1 MSLDEMIG
9 RYIGRYDAPVGSRSA
24 FLSYAF
30 VSAAAGLILLV
41 NCMLTRAEQP
51 VVLSTAA
58 LTIVV
63 TFALL
68 CIELGIRSRRLA
80 HQAHELRILTEALRE
95 SEARFRDF
103 ALTASDWFWETD
115 HEHRFAYTSDSI
127 REFGQD
133 PDTRFGRTRIELA
146 ADAETEKEKWRDHL
160 AVLDRH
166 EPFRDFV
173 YTRKLGAEPE
183 HVLSV
188 SGRPVFNVA
197 GQFVGYR
204 GTARNVTGQVRAQR
218 RLEEARRTA
227 EAANGAKAQFLANMS
242 HELRTPLNAIIGFA
256 EMIGS
261 AIKGPLPAD
270 YQEYGQ
276 LIQQSG
282 RHLLAIISDVLD
294 LSKIDAGKFQTN
306 EEPIDVHDLM
316 DDVVSL
322 LLEAAKK
329 GGVDLSVT
337 SSAKTNPPRF
347 LGDPRLLTQVLLNL
361 ISNAIKFT
369 EPGGRV
375 LVCAG
380 MHDGDLHLEVSDT
393 GMGMTASELA
403 TAMELFGQV
412 EAGFNRR
419 HQGTGLGLPIAR
431 SFVELHAGSLQLES
445 EKGRGT
451 TARVVLPASRIL
463 VNQTARSA

>member
-9 RYIGRYDAPVGSRSA
+9 RYIGRYGAPVGSRSA

-30 VSAAAGLILLV
+30 VSAAAGLIFLV
-41 NCMLTRAEQP
+41 NCMLTRAEHS

-58 LTIVV
+58 LTIVA

-80 HQAHELRILTEALRE
+80 HQAHELRSLTEALRE

-115 HEHRFAYTSDSI
+115 HEHRFTYTSDSI

-133 PDTRFGRTRIELA
+133 PDTRLGRTRIELA
-146 ADAETEKEKWRDHL
+146 ADAETEKEKWLDHL
-160 AVLDRH
+160 AVLDRN

-188 SGRPVFNVA
+188 SGRPVFNAA

-204 GTARNVTGQVRAQR
+204 GTARNVTDQVRAQR
-218 RLEEARRTA
+218 RLEEARRAA
-227 EAANGAKAQFLANMS
+227 EAASGAKAQFLANMS

-276 LIQQSG
+276 LILQSG

-294 LSKIDAGKFQTN
+294 LSKIDAGKFQTS

-316 DDVVSL
+316 DEVVDL

-329 GGVDLSVT
+329 GGVDLSVL
-337 SSAKTNPPRF
+337 SSTANPPLF
-347 LGDPRLLTQVLLNL
+347 LGDPRLLRQVLLNL

-375 LVCAG
+375 LVYAD
-380 MHDGDLHLEVSDT
+380 MHDGDLHFEVSDT
-393 GMGMTASELA
+393 GIGMTASELG

-419 HQGTGLGLPIAR
+419 HQGTGLGLPITR
-431 SFVELHAGSLQLES
+431 SFVELHGGSLQLES
-445 EKGRGT
+445 E
-451 TARVVLPASRIL
+451 
-463 VNQTARSA
+463 